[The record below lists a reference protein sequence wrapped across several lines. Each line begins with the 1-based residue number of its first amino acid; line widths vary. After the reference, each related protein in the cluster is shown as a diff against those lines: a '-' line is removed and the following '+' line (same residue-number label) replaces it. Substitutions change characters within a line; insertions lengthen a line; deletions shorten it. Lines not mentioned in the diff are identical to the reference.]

1 LDRRPLS
8 RLSPDLRR
16 RLEVAAEVA
25 RAKLLDVHFAR
36 VLELIRHA
44 RSDMPADRA
53 LEIYAR
59 LHHVGR
65 EDGDELAKRV
75 LARVGGR
82 AMRLAAL
89 GRADEKLG
97 DVFEDHDALSA
108 FRQLRRRLRGRKN
121 HGLRRWIELHAA
133 RTELALLDVHADGAA
148 RFIEILKPEKS
159 LGDAVSLYA
168 RVMRVRDSI
177 AEALYLLA
185 LERHAGG
192 SARRHRRTDPG
203 GSAGQHRGTDPG
215 GGAGRRRHTDAG
227 RGAGRTSRSGS
238 PAKRA
243 ICGVA
248 AGGEA

>member
-8 RLSPDLRR
+8 RLSPDVRR

-25 RAKLLDVHFAR
+25 RAKLLDVHFAH
-36 VLELIRHA
+36 VLELIRRA

-59 LHHVGR
+59 LHHLER

-82 AMRLAAL
+82 AIRLAAL
-89 GRADEKLG
+89 GRGDEKLG
-97 DVFEDHDALSA
+97 DVFEDHDALSV

-121 HGLRRWIELHAA
+121 HELRRWIELHAA

-159 LGDAVSLYA
+159 LGDAVDLYA

-192 SARRHRRTDPG
+192 SARRQRRADAGDDAGRHRRTD
-203 GSAGQHRGTDPG
+203 AG
-215 GGAGRRRHTDAG
+215 GG
-227 RGAGRTSRSGS
+227 GAGRTSRSGN
-238 PAKRA
+238 PEKRVL
-243 ICGVA
+243 CGVA
-248 AGGEA
+248 AAGGKR

>member
-1 LDRRPLS
+1 MDRRPLS
-8 RLSPDLRR
+8 RLNPDVRR

-25 RAKLLDVHFAR
+25 RAKLLDVHFAH
-36 VLELIRHA
+36 VLELIRRA
-44 RSDMPADRA
+44 RSDDIPAGRA

-59 LHHVGR
+59 LHR
-65 EDGDELAKRV
+65 LEPEDGDELAKRV

-82 AMRLAAL
+82 AIRLAAV
-89 GRADEKLG
+89 GRGDERLG
-97 DVFEDHDALSA
+97 DVFEDDDALSV

-121 HGLRRWIELHAA
+121 HELRRWIELHSA
-133 RTELALLDVHADGAA
+133 RTELALLDVHADAAA

-185 LERHAGG
+185 LERYAGG
-192 SARRHRRTDPG
+192 SGRRHRRTDAG
-203 GSAGQHRGTDPG
+203 DDGAGQRRTDGGG
-215 GGAGRRRHTDAG
+215 GGAGRA
-227 RGAGRTSRSGS
+227 SRSGN
-238 PAKRA
+238 PEKRA

-248 AGGEA
+248 AAGGKR